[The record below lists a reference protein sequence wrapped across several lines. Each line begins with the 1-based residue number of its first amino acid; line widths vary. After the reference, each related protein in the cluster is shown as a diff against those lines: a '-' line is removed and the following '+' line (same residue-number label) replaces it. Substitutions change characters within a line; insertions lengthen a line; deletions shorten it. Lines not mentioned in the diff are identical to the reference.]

1 MIKLLRK
8 YLLPY
13 RSWVMIVLVLLF
25 GQALGQLYLPSLNAD
40 IINNGVVTGD
50 VGFILR
56 TGGWMLAVSL
66 GAGIAAVVG
75 VYYSS
80 KTSMSFGRDLRAGLF
95 HQGQQFSLREM
106 NQFGAPSLITRNT
119 NDVQQVQMFVQM
131 ALTIIVLAPIT
142 AVGGV
147 IMAVR
152 QDAELSL
159 TLLVIVP
166 VMVLLVWSIAS
177 RAIPLFRAMQVKIDT
192 VNQVLRE
199 NLTGIR
205 VIRAFI
211 RTEHEEARFAAAN
224 ADLTDT
230 TLRVGRLF
238 ALLMPAL
245 QLVMSL
251 SQVAIVWFGGHRV
264 ATDAMPVGNLFAFI
278 SYLMQ
283 ILMSVM
289 MSTMV
294 LMMLPRAA
302 ASADRISEVL
312 DTVPAIHDP
321 EVVGSAPDG
330 VAPGLV
336 EFRDVT
342 FGYPGAAEPVLRNV
356 SFRALPGQTTA
367 IVGST
372 GSGKST
378 LINLVPRLY
387 DVTDGAVLV
396 NGIDVRE
403 QEREKLW
410 AAMGLIPQKAFLFS
424 GTVAS
429 NLRFGA
435 PDASDEQLWAALRT
449 AQGEDFVRAMPE
461 RFDAPIEQGGTNVS
475 GGQRQRLAIAR
486 ALVRQPSV
494 YIFDDSFSALDFATD
509 ARLRAALAADPAVST
524 ATVLIVAQRVSTIM
538 HAEQILVLDNGR
550 VVGVG
555 THPELMASS
564 PTYRE
569 IVLSQLSEE
578 EAA

>member
-1 MIKLLRK
+1 MISLLRR
-8 YLLPY
+8 YLAPY
-13 RSWVMIVLVLLF
+13 RTWISVVLVLLF
-25 GQALGQLYLPSLNAD
+25 LQALGQLYLPSLNAD
-40 IINNGVVTGD
+40 IINNGVVQGD
-50 VGFILR
+50 VGYILR
-56 TGGWMLAVSL
+56 VGAWMLVVSL
-66 GAGIAAVVG
+66 LAGAAAVVG

-80 KTSMSFGRDLRAGLF
+80 LAAMSFGRDLRAGLF
-95 HQGQQFSLREM
+95 AQGQRFSLREM
-106 NQFGAPSLITRNT
+106 NLFGAPSLITRNT
-119 NDVQQVQMFVQM
+119 NDVQQVQMFVVM
-131 ALTIIVLAPIT
+131 GLTIIVLAPIT

-166 VMVLLVWSIAS
+166 IMVALVAGIAS
-177 RAIPLFRAMQVKIDT
+177 RAVPLFRLVQIKIDK

-199 NLTGIR
+199 YLTGIR

-211 RTEHEEARFAAAN
+211 RTQHEEERFAAAN
-224 ADLTDT
+224 ADLTGT
-230 TLRVGRLF
+230 TLRVGRIF

-264 ATDAMPVGNLFAFI
+264 ASDAMPVGNLFAFI

-289 MSTMV
+289 MATMV
-294 LMMLPRAA
+294 MMMLPRAA
-302 ASADRISEVL
+302 ASADRINDVL

-321 EVVGSAPDG
+321 DPARTPTDEAGA
-330 VAPGLV
+330 V

-342 FGYPGAAEPVLRNV
+342 FGYPGAAEPVLHNV
-356 SFRALPGQTTA
+356 SFVAHPGQTTA

-387 DVTDGAVLV
+387 DVSGGQVVVDGV
-396 NGIDVRE
+396 DVRE
-403 QEREKLW
+403 QNRERLW
-410 AAMGLIPQKAFLFS
+410 SRMGLIPQKAFLFT
-424 GTVAS
+424 GDVAG

-435 PDASDEQLWAALRT
+435 PQASDDELWAALRI
-449 AQGEDFVRAMPE
+449 AQGEDFVRGMPSGL
-461 RFDAPIEQGGTNVS
+461 ASPIEQGGSNVS

-486 ALVRQPSV
+486 ALVRRPAI

-509 ARLRAALAADPAVST
+509 AQLRMALARDPDVAR

-538 HAEQILVLDNGR
+538 HAEQILVLDEGR
-550 VVGVG
+550 VVGTG
-555 THPELMASS
+555 THAELMRDC

-569 IVLSQLSEE
+569 IVLSQISEE

>member
-1 MIKLLRK
+1 MISLLRR
-8 YLLPY
+8 YLAPY
-13 RSWVMIVLVLLF
+13 RTWISVVLVLLF
-25 GQALGQLYLPSLNAD
+25 LQALGQLYLPSLNAD
-40 IINNGVVTGD
+40 IINNGVVQGD
-50 VGFILR
+50 VGYILR
-56 TGGWMLAVSL
+56 VGAWMLVVSL
-66 GAGIAAVVG
+66 LAGAAAVVG

-80 KTSMSFGRDLRAGLF
+80 LAAMSFGRDLRAGLF
-95 HQGQQFSLREM
+95 AQGQRFSLREM
-106 NQFGAPSLITRNT
+106 NLFGAPSLITRNT
-119 NDVQQVQMFVQM
+119 NDVQQVQMFVVM
-131 ALTIIVLAPIT
+131 GLTIIVLAPIT

-159 TLLVIVP
+159 TLLFIVP
-166 VMVLLVWSIAS
+166 IMVALVAGIAS
-177 RAIPLFRAMQVKIDT
+177 RAVPLFRLVQIKIDK

-199 NLTGIR
+199 YLTGIR

-211 RTEHEEARFAAAN
+211 RTQHEEERFAAAN
-224 ADLTDT
+224 ADLTGT
-230 TLRVGRLF
+230 TLRVGRIF

-264 ATDAMPVGNLFAFI
+264 ASDAMPVGNLFAFI

-289 MSTMV
+289 MATMV
-294 LMMLPRAA
+294 MMMLPRAA
-302 ASADRISEVL
+302 ASADRINDVL

-321 EVVGSAPDG
+321 DSARTPTDEAG
-330 VAPGLV
+330 VV

-342 FGYPGAAEPVLRNV
+342 FGYPGAAEPVLHNV
-356 SFRALPGQTTA
+356 SFVAHPGQTTA

-387 DVTDGAVLV
+387 DVSGGQVMVDGV
-396 NGIDVRE
+396 DVRE
-403 QEREKLW
+403 QNRERLW
-410 AAMGLIPQKAFLFS
+410 SRMGLIPQKAFLFT
-424 GTVAS
+424 GDVAS

-435 PDASDEQLWAALRT
+435 PQASDDELWAALRI
-449 AQGEDFVRAMPE
+449 AQGEDFVRATPNGL
-461 RFDAPIEQGGTNVS
+461 ASPIEQGGSNVS

-486 ALVRQPSV
+486 ALVRRPAI

-509 ARLRAALAADPAVST
+509 AQLRMALARDPDVAR

-538 HAEQILVLDNGR
+538 HAEQILVLDEGR
-550 VVGVG
+550 VVGTG
-555 THPELMASS
+555 THAELMRDC

-569 IVLSQLSEE
+569 IVLSQISEE

>member
-1 MIKLLRK
+1 MISLLRR

-13 RSWVMIVLVLLF
+13 RTWIGVVLVLLF
-25 GQALGQLYLPSLNAD
+25 LQALGQLYLPYLNAD
-40 IINNGVVTGD
+40 IINNGVVKGD
-50 VGFILR
+50 VGYILR
-56 TGGWMLAVSL
+56 VGAWMLAVSL
-66 GAGIAAVVG
+66 LAGVAAVVG

-80 KTSMSFGRDLRAGLF
+80 LTAMSFGRDLRAGLF
-95 HQGQQFSLREM
+95 AQGQRFSLREM
-106 NQFGAPSLITRNT
+106 NLFGAPSLITRNT
-119 NDVQQVQMFVQM
+119 NDVQQVQMFVVM

-152 QDAELSL
+152 LDAELSL

-166 VMVLLVWSIAS
+166 IMVALVAGIAS
-177 RAIPLFRAMQVKIDT
+177 RAVPLFRLVQVKIDK

-199 NLTGIR
+199 YLTGIR
-205 VIRAFI
+205 VIRAFL
-211 RTEHEEARFAAAN
+211 RTQHEEARFAAAN
-224 ADLTDT
+224 ADLTAT
-230 TLRVGRLF
+230 TLRVGRIF

-264 ATDAMPVGNLFAFI
+264 ASDAMPVGNLFAFI

-283 ILMSVM
+283 ILLSVM
-289 MSTMV
+289 MATMV
-294 LMMLPRAA
+294 MMMLPRAA
-302 ASADRISEVL
+302 ASADRINEVL

-321 EVVGSAPDG
+321 
-330 VAPGLV
+330 VAPQPPGEDERGLV

-342 FGYPGAAEPVLRNV
+342 FGYPGASEPVLCNV
-356 SFRALPGQTTA
+356 SFVARPGQTTA

-387 DVTDGAVLV
+387 DVTGGAVLV
-396 NGIDVRE
+396 DGVDVRE
-403 QEREKLW
+403 QGRERLW
-410 AAMGLIPQKAFLFS
+410 SRMGLIPQKAFLFT
-424 GTVAS
+424 GDVAS

-435 PDASDEQLWAALRT
+435 PNASDDDLWAALRI
-449 AQGEDFVRAMPE
+449 AQGADFVGAMPNGLTSQ
-461 RFDAPIEQGGTNVS
+461 IEQGGSNVS

-486 ALVRQPSV
+486 ALVRKPAI

-509 ARLRAALAADPAVST
+509 AQLRLALARDPDVAR

-538 HAEQILVLDNGR
+538 HAEQILVLDEGR
-550 VVGVG
+550 VVGTG
-555 THPELMASS
+555 THSDLMHDC

-569 IVLSQLSEE
+569 IVLSQISEE